1 MKYLIVG
8 LGNIGDE
15 YAQTRHNIGFL
26 VADFLV
32 KNLSGNFQTQKLAQ
46 IAECKYKGRTL
57 IVAKPSTYMNLS
69 GKALRYYL
77 EKENIPKTNVLVIVD
92 DIALGFGIL
101 RLRSSGTHAGHN
113 GLRNIEEE
121 LRSNIYSRLRIG
133 IGNNFIKGKQVEY
146 VLGEWNN
153 DEQTSLPNII
163 ENAVSC
169 VQSFVFA
176 GLVNTMNTFNK

>member
-133 IGNNFIKGKQVEY
+133 IGNDFIKGKQVEY

-169 VQSFVFA
+169 VQSFVFCRI
-176 GLVNTMNTFNK
+176 GKYNEHV